1 MSRKFDWTLLLIQPF
16 DCRPLL
22 PISAYSGHFA
32 PDFAPGFAP
41 EIDPKTLGVFAQR
54 TSTIAGPKG
63 ASRHFVIIQGEVRPM
78 SIEEKIDWSE
88 CPLVEI
94 KPGVQSGAPV
104 LRGTRM
110 PVSAIVDNFDYGL
123 SVAEIAE
130 QFEISPERVE
140 AILTYAKSHRVAHP
154 VR

>member
-1 MSRKFDWTLLLIQPF
+1 VGRAALWLL
-16 DCRPLL
+16 RRE
-22 PISAYSGHFA
+22 H
-32 PDFAPGFAP
+32 
-41 EIDPKTLGVFAQR
+41 EIMGVEVV
-54 TSTIAGPKG
+54 ST
-63 ASRHFVIIQGEVRPM
+63 
-78 SIEEKIDWSE
+78 EEKTDWSE

-123 SVAEIAE
+123 SVAEIAK
-130 QFEISPERVE
+130 QFEISSERVE
-140 AILTYAKSHRVAHP
+140 AIVTYAKSHRVAHP